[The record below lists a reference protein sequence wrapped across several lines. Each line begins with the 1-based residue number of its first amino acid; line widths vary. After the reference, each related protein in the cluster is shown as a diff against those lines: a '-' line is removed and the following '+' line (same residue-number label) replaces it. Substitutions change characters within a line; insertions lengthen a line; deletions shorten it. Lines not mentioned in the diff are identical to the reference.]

1 MSPNFDKW
9 INRYLKNRFFYQAE
23 DTLWLEVKYPELAF
37 QMYLENFWEKNF
49 QVKDEFNV
57 SYIISNF

>member
-37 QMYLENFWEKNF
+37 QMYLENF
-49 QVKDEFNV
+49 
-57 SYIISNF
+57 